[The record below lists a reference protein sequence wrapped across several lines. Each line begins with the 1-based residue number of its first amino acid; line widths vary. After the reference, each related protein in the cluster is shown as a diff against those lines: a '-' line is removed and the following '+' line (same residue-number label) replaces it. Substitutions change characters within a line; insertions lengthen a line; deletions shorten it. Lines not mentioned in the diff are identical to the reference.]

1 MDEFA
6 AGVLECVVEGFA
18 VANVS
23 EEGGR
28 NKSED
33 DAARNPI
40 VDHCQQ
46 KPKRKPVNNR
56 RNHIPRLQTLPL
68 KFINVL
74 TKLLLTCGYLCSS
87 DSNNDNKS
95 DKHANDR
102 KGAHL
107 LNVLYLYARRI
118 AHVEHV
124 EYYKSEKDF
133 FENVF

>member
-74 TKLLLTCGYLCSS
+74 PKLFLTCHQLSANHDYNQCEGE
-87 DSNNDNKS
+87 K
-95 DKHANDR
+95 KTNDR
-102 KGAHL
+102 ER
-107 LNVLYLYARRI
+107 VDIVYIFYLYSRRVTYI
-118 AHVEHV
+118 EDV
-124 EYYKSEKDF
+124 EYDKCQ
-133 FENVF
+133 

>member
-68 KFINVL
+68 KFIDVL
-74 TKLLLTCGYLCSS
+74 PKLFLTCAYLRTS
-87 DSNNDNKS
+87 DSND
-95 DKHANDR
+95 D
-102 KGAHL
+102 
-107 LNVLYLYARRI
+107 
-118 AHVEHV
+118 
-124 EYYKSEKDF
+124 YKRD
-133 FENVF
+133 

>member
-46 KPKRKPVNNR
+46 KPERKPVNDR
-56 RNHIPRLQTLPL
+56 CNHIPRLQPLPL

-74 TKLLLTCGYLCSS
+74 PKLLLACHYLG
-87 DSNNDNKS
+87 SNHDDN
-95 DKHANDR
+95 
-102 KGAHL
+102 
-107 LNVLYLYARRI
+107 
-118 AHVEHV
+118 E
-124 EYYKSEKDF
+124 SEGKKQAY
-133 FENVF
+133 N